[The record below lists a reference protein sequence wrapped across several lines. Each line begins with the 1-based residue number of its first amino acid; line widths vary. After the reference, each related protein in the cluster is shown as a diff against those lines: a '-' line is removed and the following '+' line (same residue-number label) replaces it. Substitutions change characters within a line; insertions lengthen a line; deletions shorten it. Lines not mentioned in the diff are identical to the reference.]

1 MNIRNISKLKRY
13 FRLNFRAR
21 MIISFFTVIMFMGL
35 CSIFIGL
42 KIINDDIIRSAFDNV
57 SNSLETTRQVYRHE
71 IELRERVLSFTAD
84 TELFASAVV
93 GQRRAGLH
101 ETLLRLKESFGFDIV
116 NLCTPSGTVLVR
128 VNNVSRFGD
137 SLEHDEFVQYVIK
150 NEEAVSGTGF
160 ISREDLLI
168 ESRELVKQSKIKVIP
183 TPHAS
188 FRESRTI
195 TDAMAMKIA
204 VPVMIE
210 GKMVGIIYGA
220 VILNRNNELVDS
232 FRKSLFQDE
241 MIGPH
246 YVGTTTIF
254 SGGVRIA
261 TNVTDNKGNRAIG
274 TRISRKVY
282 QHVIEEG
289 KVWIKKAFVVND
301 WYLSGYTPIYD
312 IHGEVIGSLYVGILE
327 EKYNRIKRDAV
338 IYLLAIILATGVIA
352 AGFSTY
358 LIVSLTGPAKELIR
372 ASKGVID
379 GNYRKVD
386 FASSDEMGYL
396 CHIYNRMI
404 DAINER
410 DRLLQE
416 NTEKTILQSEKMASL
431 GRLASGIA
439 HEINN
444 PLTGI
449 LTYSSMLLEDL
460 KDTEYNEDINI
471 IKNETIR
478 CRDIVRKILNFARET
493 RMEREYCSINQ
504 IIIESV
510 SIFERQ
516 YSFQNIKIEKKLDDN
531 IPYMSLDVNQM
542 KSIFSNL
549 IINAADAMPSGGEI
563 CISTD
568 YAYTLGLVVI
578 RVRDSGTGIAEEDL
592 NRVFDP
598 FFTTK
603 ETGKGTGLGLS
614 ITYSSIR
621 RHNGHV
627 DIAST
632 EGKGTEIII
641 SLPVDQVS
649 AESTDQEKLT

>member
-1 MNIRNISKLKRY
+1 
-13 FRLNFRAR
+13 
-21 MIISFFTVIMFMGL
+21 
-35 CSIFIGL
+35 
-42 KIINDDIIRSAFDNV
+42 
-57 SNSLETTRQVYRHE
+57 
-71 IELRERVLSFTAD
+71 
-84 TELFASAVV
+84 
-93 GQRRAGLH
+93 
-101 ETLLRLKESFGFDIV
+101 
-116 NLCTPSGTVLVR
+116 
-128 VNNVSRFGD
+128 
-137 SLEHDEFVQYVIK
+137 
-150 NEEAVSGTGF
+150 
-160 ISREDLLI
+160 
-168 ESRELVKQSKIKVIP
+168 
-183 TPHAS
+183 
-188 FRESRTI
+188 
-195 TDAMAMKIA
+195 
-204 VPVMIE
+204 
-210 GKMVGIIYGA
+210 
-220 VILNRNNELVDS
+220 
-232 FRKSLFQDE
+232 

-301 WYLSGYTPIYD
+301 WYLSGYTPIHD